1 MLLILTCL
9 LATTRLAATLTASCN
24 LLQHRNGTIGTA
36 TFTSNGNKQRIEVV
50 VKGNPE
56 VVTKGIHALN
66 IRSKAVRGNSCDGTG
81 AIFSKKGSSGELGKV
96 RAGERG
102 EINQFTDITID
113 PGVKGPSM
121 TGLIEP
127 LKNCAPEPYK
137 LYKDGS
143 SEKILD
149 LEKAKKEL
157 EKGKKW
163 FAIVYKEPDCYQ
175 PVQNRDKIIQ
185 NKPMFY
191 LKGKKSIVGKTVVV
205 QTYAD
210 NDDSDASQK
219 PPAIACCTLAMKKG
233 E

>member
-9 LATTRLAATLTASCN
+9 LATARLAATLTASCN

-50 VKGNPE
+50 VKGNPD

-81 AIFSKKGSSGELGKV
+81 AIFSKKGISGELGKV
-96 RAGERG
+96 SAGERG

-113 PGVKGPSM
+113 PSVKGPSM

-149 LEKAKKEL
+149 LEKAKKEKD
-157 EKGKKW
+157 KGKKW
-163 FAIVYKEPDCYQ
+163 FSIVYKEPDCYQ
-175 PVQNRDKIIQ
+175 PVQNRDKITQ

-191 LKGKKSIVGKTVVV
+191 LKGKKSIVGRTVVV
-205 QTYAD
+205 QTYAK
-210 NDDSDASQK
+210 NDDAEASQN
-219 PPAIACCTLAMKKG
+219 PSAIACCTLELVM